1 MYLLI
6 KKLIFLKLFNFL
18 NKPLIFSL
26 LFIGILSEFVKQ
38 LNKSKISLQKVINI
52 IVYKDQNI
60 STSVDKVFII

>member
-6 KKLIFLKLFNFL
+6 KKLITLKLFNFL

-26 LFIGILSEFVKQ
+26 LFIGILSEFIKQ

-60 STSVDKVFII
+60 STSEDRVFII

>member
-6 KKLIFLKLFNFL
+6 KKLITLKLFKFL

-26 LFIGILSEFVKQ
+26 LFIGILSEFVKK
-38 LNKSKISLQKVINI
+38 LDKSKISLQKVINI

-60 STSVDKVFII
+60 STSEDRVFII

>member
-6 KKLIFLKLFNFL
+6 KKLITLKLFNFL

-26 LFIGILSEFVKQ
+26 LFLGILSEFVRK
-38 LNKSKISLQKVINI
+38 LNKYKISLQKFINI